1 MIIDYA
7 LKDIRVALLIINNIT
22 ICNIPIICLTR
33 PTIIALKVIRFFKYD
48 FYTAARYFCFSN
60 FCAAATESMR
70 ILRQEKGIK
79 RIRIYTIPSFPLS
92 LRGTLLSETDNIV
105 RDICDTAKT
114 GKK

>member
-1 MIIDYA
+1 MDYA
-7 LKDIRVALLIINNIT
+7 LKDIWVTLLIINNIT

-33 PTIIALKVIRFFKYD
+33 PTIIALKIILFFKYD
-48 FYTAARYFCFSN
+48 FYTAVRYFCFSN
-60 FCAAATESMR
+60 FCGAATESMR